1 MENFNFWIQAIISV
15 LSGLAV
21 VIPLVFKVFNSAKQ
35 LTKEKNWPAMLK
47 IVMDLMADAEDNF
60 EIGADRKEWVLSQLL
75 TMSESINYDIDLNAI
90 SEMIDQLCNMADKVN
105 I

>member
-21 VIPLVFKVFNSAKQ
+21 VIPLVVKVFNSAKD
-35 LTKEKNWPAMLK
+35 LTKERNWPAMLK
-47 IVMDLMADAEDNF
+47 IVMELMADAEQNF
-60 EIGADRKEWVLSQLL
+60 ETGADRKEWVLSQLS
-75 TMSESINYDIDLNAI
+75 TMSNSINYDVDLEAI
-90 SEMIDQLCNMADKVN
+90 SEMIDQLCNMANKVN